1 MKKITSLLLA
11 FLIAVYPAISYSQES
26 EDNFTDSVEQ
36 VLEVGSLKIDAVYL
50 YQNTE
55 APSDGYLLKLEDVA
69 QIKIIMDDFEV
80 DCNRWL
86 DQVKQT
92 CLEDLRKCQED
103 SENRVKACH
112 DERDFLR
119 NDLLKAKEEL
129 KQKDTKVLIWTAT
142 GSVIGIAVGIITTFA
157 IK

>member
-11 FLIAVYPAISYSQES
+11 FLIAVYPASSYSQES

>member
-1 MKKITSLLLA
+1 MKKVISLLLT
-11 FLIAVYPAISYSQES
+11 FLIALYPSISYSQES
-26 EDNFTDSVEQ
+26 DNSFTDSIEQ

-50 YQNTE
+50 YQNTN

-92 CLEDLRKCQED
+92 CLEDLQKCQEN
-103 SENRVKACH
+103 SKKRVKACH
-112 DERDFLR
+112 DERDILR
-119 NDLLKAKEEL
+119 NDLLKAKENL
-129 KQKDTKVLIWTAT
+129 KKKDTKILIWTAT

>member
-1 MKKITSLLLA
+1 MKKITSLLLS
-11 FLIAVYPAISYSQES
+11 FLIAVFPANSYAQENT
-26 EDNFTDSVEQ
+26 ENFTDSIEQ

-50 YQNTE
+50 YQNTK
-55 APSDGYLLKLEDVA
+55 APLDGYLLKLEDVA

-86 DQVKQT
+86 EQVKQT
-92 CLEDLRKCQED
+92 CLEDLKKCQED
-103 SENRVKACH
+103 SSKRVKACH
-112 DERDFLR
+112 DERDILR

-129 KQKDTKVLIWTAT
+129 KQKDTKILIWTAT

>member
-1 MKKITSLLLA
+1 MNIITSLLLA
-11 FLIAVYPAISYSQES
+11 FLIAVYPSSSYSQES
-26 EDNFTDSVEQ
+26 DDNFTDSVEQ

-50 YQNTE
+50 YQDTE
-55 APSDGYLLKLEDVA
+55 APYEGYLLKLEDVA

-86 DQVKQT
+86 EQVKQT
-92 CLEDLRKCQED
+92 CLEDLQKCQED
-103 SENRVKACH
+103 SGKRVKACH
-112 DERDFLR
+112 DERDILR

-129 KQKDTKVLIWTAT
+129 KGKDTKILIWTAT

>member
-1 MKKITSLLLA
+1 MNNVISFLLA
-11 FLIAVYPAISYSQES
+11 FLISVCPVISYSQES
-26 EDNFTDSVEQ
+26 NNSFTDSIEQ

-50 YQNTE
+50 YENTN

-92 CLEDLRKCQED
+92 CLEDLQKCQEN
-103 SENRVKACH
+103 SKERVKACH
-112 DERDFLR
+112 DERDILR
-119 NDLLKAKEEL
+119 NDLLRIKEDL
-129 KQKDTKVLIWTAT
+129 KKKDTKILIWTAT